1 MSYTQTKFKMSTK
14 SSSLVLTAATVR
26 SIIASRAIV
35 KTVQVGDTV
44 RFHIQGNGVNIPVKD
59 KQGITVMANGTN
71 IPLTKTIYGT
81 KVNSQV
87 AMMNERNRQL
97 LTDAVKAENAGADDF
112 EVTQAFNTYLNKIQ
126 VSFSVLHNPGRK
138 VETFYNKQLAEGE
151 VELITTE
158 NGQLLTFTNVRP
170 VKTEK
175 LGSTPEF
182 TLEDLM
188 GLSADGP
195 KAEDV
200 FTPAEGVEAD
210 TKTV

>member
-1 MSYTQTKFKMSTK
+1 MSTN
-14 SSSLVLTAATVR
+14 STTLVLSAAKVR
-26 SIIASRAIV
+26 SIIASRSIV

-44 RFHIQGNGVNIPVKD
+44 RFHIQGNGVTIPVKTSA
-59 KQGITVMANGTN
+59 GAIVMANGTN

-97 LTDAVKAENAGADDF
+97 LKDAVAAEAAGADDF
-112 EVTQAFNTYLNKIQ
+112 EVTKAFNTYLNKIQ
-126 VSFSVLHNPGRK
+126 VSFSILHNPGRK
-138 VETFYNKQLAEGE
+138 IETFYNKQLVEAE
-151 VELITTE
+151 VELITTD

-210 TKTV
+210 AEKA

>member
-1 MSYTQTKFKMSTK
+1 MSTQNSRMLLSK
-14 SSSLVLTAATVR
+14 SSVH
-26 SIIASRAIV
+26 SIIKSRALL

-44 RFHIQGNGVNIPVKD
+44 RFHIQGNGVTIPVTD
-59 KQGITVMANGTN
+59 RTGAQVMAQGTN

-81 KVNSQV
+81 KVNSQI
-87 AMMNERNRQL
+87 AMMNTRNKKL
-97 LTDAVKAENAGADDF
+97 LTDAIEAENLGSDEF
-112 EVTQAFNTYLNKIQ
+112 EVTKAFNDYLNKIQ
-126 VSFSVLHNPGRK
+126 VSFSVLHNPGRR
-138 VETFYNKQLAEGE
+138 VELFYNKQLVEGE
-151 VELITTE
+151 VELVTTD

-188 GLSADGP
+188 GLSTDGP

-200 FTPAEGVEAD
+200 FTPVTDGVQTDA
-210 TKTV
+210 KQP

>member
-1 MSYTQTKFKMSTK
+1 MLS
-14 SSSLVLTAATVR
+14 AAKVR
-26 SIIASRAIV
+26 SIIASRSIV

-44 RFHIQGNGVNIPVKD
+44 RFHIQGNGVTIPVKTSA
-59 KQGITVMANGTN
+59 GAIVMANGTN

-97 LTDAVKAENAGADDF
+97 LKDAVAAEAAGADDF
-112 EVTQAFNTYLNKIQ
+112 EVTKAFNTYLNKIQ
-126 VSFSVLHNPGRK
+126 VSFSILHNPGRK
-138 VETFYNKQLAEGE
+138 IETFYNKQLVEAE
-151 VELITTE
+151 VELITTD

-210 TKTV
+210 AEKA